1 MFLSF
6 SAACTDYGDHH
17 PLSNYHFDQD
27 STASSGVLDYYRVGV
42 TARQTG
48 LGVGQNGVASFNI
61 PREACPEVFIT
72 DLVPGGTY
80 DVEVVAVSGE
90 TDSAVSSMDV
100 SLGKYMVIQFYIHV
114 LIDEVEFW
122 SSN

>member
-1 MFLSF
+1 MEIMIISPTTILIKIL
-6 SAACTDYGDHH
+6 
-17 PLSNYHFDQD
+17 P
-27 STASSGVLDYYRVGV
+27 ASSGVLDYYRVGV

-61 PREACPEVFIT
+61 PREACPEVFVT

-90 TDSAVSSMDV
+90 TDSGVSSMDV
-100 SLGKYMVIQFYIHV
+100 SLGNYMVIQFYIHV

-122 SSN
+122 SSNYIVKVAVW